1 MEHINKFLQELQK
14 KGIIICE
21 LQIIDS
27 KTSDINDGEAIYRV
41 IPPITIWHMP
51 YIREDYAVTRNIIK
65 SYRWVPENETEQFEK
80 KHNLTNFTIKDKK
93 E

>member
-1 MEHINKFLQELQK
+1 MEHINNFLQELHK

-21 LQIIDS
+21 IQIIDS
-27 KTSDINDGEAIYRV
+27 KTSDINDEEAIYRV
-41 IPPITIWHMP
+41 IPPITRWDMP
-51 YIREDYAVTRNIIK
+51 HIGEDYAVTRNVIK

-80 KHNLTNFTIKDKK
+80 KHNLINFTIKDKK